1 MSILRVDESFI
12 SRSDTKSSVDKTKS
26 EKSLFDHLC
35 PLLILRLLPQRVFD
49 DIDSSTIYGKF
60 LSGDSLNSKHAYAF
74 DFLFLIR
81 EEWVFI
87 IRSFDPYSQLDST
100 L

>member
-1 MSILRVDESFI
+1 MDESFI
-12 SRSDTKSSVDKTKS
+12 STSDTKGSVDKTKL

-49 DIDSSTIYGKF
+49 DIDSSTVYGKF
-60 LSGDSLNSKHAYAF
+60 LSGDSANGMYAYAY

-81 EEWVFI
+81 EEWMFI
-87 IRSFDPYSQLDST
+87 IRSFDP
-100 L
+100 

>member
-1 MSILRVDESFI
+1 MDESFI
-12 SRSDTKSSVDKTKS
+12 STSDTKSSVDKTKS

-49 DIDSSTIYGKF
+49 DIDSSTVYGKF
-60 LSGDSLNSKHAYAF
+60 PKGDSVNGMYAYAF

-81 EEWVFI
+81 EVWMFI
-87 IRSFDPYSQLDST
+87 TRSFDPYCQFRFNAIAIFG
-100 L
+100 